1 MSIVISS
8 LIPSFNSHP
17 ELIWP
22 TFLLLAVCLS
32 ALVFAIL
39 STRPKITKGEFT
51 REDIAKRQTNLLFF
65 GNFYNMNLEDFDWG
79 MKEMIQDRDFLYSS
93 MTRDIYFLGKVLA
106 QKYRFLRICYSIFMF
121 GLILVVIAFG
131 LVLWINH

>member
-1 MSIVISS
+1 M
-8 LIPSFNSHP
+8 
-17 ELIWP
+17 
-22 TFLLLAVCLS
+22 
-32 ALVFAIL
+32 
-39 STRPKITKGEFT
+39 
-51 REDIAKRQTNLLFF
+51 LFF
-65 GNFYNMNLEDFDWG
+65 GNFYNMKLEDFDWG

-131 LVLWINH
+131 LVLWINA